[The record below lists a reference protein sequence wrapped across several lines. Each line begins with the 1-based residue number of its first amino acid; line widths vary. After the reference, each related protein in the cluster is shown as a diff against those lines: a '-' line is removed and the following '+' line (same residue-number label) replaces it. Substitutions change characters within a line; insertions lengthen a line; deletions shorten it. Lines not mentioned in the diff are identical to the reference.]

1 MAFRF
6 PHFAIDLA
14 QHVLRHATR
23 HFHARAVAARKV
35 HDVDEG
41 TDAPAAVPTPKGLR

>member
-23 HFHARAVAARKV
+23 HWAVAARKV